1 MLRIAAIIVALAV
14 WFPGDHA
21 WGEDVSSQAGK
32 AKGSTVITG
41 EVAYSDPN
49 AKGRNQQLEA
59 QDALESWIQSV
70 AAAAKSGGD
79 KVVDDLEPEVAS
91 YLSVLYFYCTA
102 KDGPCPF
109 VLESLLDAE
118 VVKARTTKEISCVSM
133 KRFFKSYLS
142 HALDERGKFLYTL
155 TRGLEMANFN
165 QQDRPRYVECKET
178 VAAILE
184 DKEAVAQ
191 RLGEK
196 GSALESLAKLA
207 DLLKRVKTDKT
218 DIYVATGLL
227 GGAE

>member
-1 MLRIAAIIVALAV
+1 MILALAV
-14 WFPGDHA
+14 WFPGGRA
-21 WGEDVSSQAGK
+21 WGEESPSGAGK
-32 AKGSTVITG
+32 TTSSTVITG

-70 AAAAKSGGD
+70 QAAAKSGGD
-79 KVVDDLEPEVAS
+79 KRLDALDPDVAS

-118 VVKARTTKEISCVSM
+118 VMTARATKEISCLSM

-142 HALDERGKFLYTL
+142 HGLDDRGKFLYPL
-155 TRGLEMANFN
+155 TRGLDMANFN

-184 DKEAVAQ
+184 DKEVLAQ
-191 RLGEK
+191 RFGEK
-196 GSALESLAKLA
+196 GSSLESLSKL
-207 DLLKRVKTDKT
+207 DELLKGVKTNKT
-218 DIYVATGLL
+218 DVFVATGLL
-227 GGAE
+227 DGAE

>member
-1 MLRIAAIIVALAV
+1 MLRIAAIMVALAL
-14 WFPGDHA
+14 WFQGDRA
-21 WGEDVSSQAGK
+21 WGEDASSQAGK
-32 AKGSTVITG
+32 SPGSTVITG
-41 EVAYSDPN
+41 QIAYSDPN

-59 QDALESWIQSV
+59 QDALESWIQDV
-70 AAAAKSGGD
+70 QADAKSGGD
-79 KVVDDLEPEVAS
+79 KSVDDLEPEVAS

-118 VVKARTTKEISCVSM
+118 VMKARATKEISCVSM

-142 HALDERGKFLYTL
+142 HGLDERGKFLYPL

-165 QQDRPRYVECKET
+165 QQDRIRYVECKT

-191 RLGEK
+191 RLGPK